1 MFLEG
6 YVAVR
11 LFDMCMGIRDR
22 IGEGLLTQS
31 GVSLQVALSIQGA
44 GEGDVV
50 QGAWWGVAADVL
62 GHAAD
67 TVLCLLWGQ
76 LPPQLIHGD
85 VGLQH
90 GPKQHRVKDKGMTE
104 N

>member
-1 MFLEG
+1 MSLFTRQIAYNLQFVVNVLRG
-6 YVAVR
+6 LCGSASFRYVHR
-11 LFDMCMGIRDR
+11 GIEQGRV
-22 IGEGLLTQS
+22 LLTQS

-50 QGAWWGVAADVL
+50 QGAWWGIAANVL

-76 LPPQLIHGD
+76 LPPQLLHRD
-85 VGLQH
+85 VGLQ
-90 GPKQHRVKDKGMTE
+90 
-104 N
+104 